1 MKMGTKGG
9 GGGNTTIELGDFQ
22 MKIFWERA
30 QRGGGNEGKK
40 RKGMEKWKMKKT
52 AGKRSQEKKG
62 FEDRE

>member
-1 MKMGTKGG
+1 MKMGTNGG

-40 RKGMEKWKMKKT
+40 GREWKS
-52 AGKRSQEKKG
+52 GK
-62 FEDRE
+62 